1 MDGGSGLNLIYEET
15 LQKMEIDWS
24 RIERSSTTFRGII
37 PSREARC
44 TGKITLDVVFGSPD
58 NYRSEEVTFQVAPF
72 NSGYHAIL
80 GREAFTIFPA
90 VPHYGYMKLKMPG
103 PGRIITLV
111 SDPDIALRAENKTAA
126 LALEALSEALAAEE
140 LTALRSTV
148 NRDDVI
154 LDKRS
159 KSTSFKPADE
169 IVKFQVH
176 PTDPTKTASIGA
188 QLNPDVDAAL
198 REFLREN
205 WDIFCLAPLG
215 YARNPTQIVRT
226 QPKHPKRIQASQT
239 GSSTIFRTQKTGN
252 GRRASQTIGSRI
264 HQRHQTS
271 GLASKP
277 GNGTKE
283 GQILAPMCRFQ
294 RPK

>member
-1 MDGGSGLNLIYEET
+1 MDGGSRLNLIYEET

-72 NSGYHAIL
+72 NCGYHAIL
-80 GREAFTIFPA
+80 GREAFTIFQA

-103 PGRIITLV
+103 PGGIITLVSDPREARCTGKITLDVVFGSPDNYRSEEVTFQVAPFNCGYHAILGREAFTIFQAVPHYGYMKLKMPGPGGIITLV
-111 SDPDIALRAENKTAA
+111 SDPDIALRTENKTAA

-140 LTALRSTV
+140 LTALRSMV

-159 KSTSFKPADE
+159 KSKQDSRISPGGTIRSPSGRRT
-169 IVKFQVH
+169 H
-176 PTDPTKTASIGA
+176 C
-188 QLNPDVDAAL
+188 AAL
-198 REFLREN
+198 YGE
-205 WDIFCLAPLG
+205 
-215 YARNPTQIVRT
+215 
-226 QPKHPKRIQASQT
+226 
-239 GSSTIFRTQKTGN
+239 
-252 GRRASQTIGSRI
+252 
-264 HQRHQTS
+264 
-271 GLASKP
+271 
-277 GNGTKE
+277 
-283 GQILAPMCRFQ
+283 
-294 RPK
+294 